1 MLQGKV
7 DQALNELGQL
17 RSKMDGC
24 GTEPDNTDWIV
35 DCTAQLEI
43 RALVDLLIANLGP

>member
-1 MLQGKV
+1 V
-7 DQALNELGQL
+7 DQALTELDHL

-24 GTEPDNTDWIV
+24 GTTSDNTDWIV

-43 RALVDLLIANLGP
+43 RALLDLLVDNLTP